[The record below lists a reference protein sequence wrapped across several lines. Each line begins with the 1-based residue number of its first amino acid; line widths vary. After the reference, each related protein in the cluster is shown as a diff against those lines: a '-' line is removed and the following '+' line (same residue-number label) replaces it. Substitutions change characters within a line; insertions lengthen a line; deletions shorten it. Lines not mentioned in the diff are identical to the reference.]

1 MKPTIGIL
9 IGGESRRMGRH
20 KALIQVDGTTLLE
33 RTAAV
38 AATVSDRIV
47 LLGRPPFQLPPLT
60 RSLRNLNDLHPG
72 IGPMAGLEALLSAR
86 PDDACMLLACDLP
99 YLTTEPLQRLCDA
112 IDAPDLD
119 AAACVTGEET
129 RRWHP
134 CCAIYRSAI
143 FGALQAAIDAGQYGM
158 TRLLSGLKVG
168 AVHLRDREERW
179 VENWNAPTDVS
190 YGDTT

>member
-1 MKPTIGIL
+1 
-9 IGGESRRMGRH
+9 
-20 KALIQVDGTTLLE
+20 
-33 RTAAV
+33 
-38 AATVSDRIV
+38 
-47 LLGRPPFQLPPLT
+47 
-60 RSLRNLNDLHPG
+60 
-72 IGPMAGLEALLSAR
+72 
-86 PDDACMLLACDLP
+86 
-99 YLTTEPLQRLCDA
+99 
-112 IDAPDLD
+112 
-119 AAACVTGEET
+119 GEET